1 MRACTNHLLLPN
13 FYSMINTTSQQTA
26 TLFLIVFY
34 CVYRFRKLL
43 IRFLPVSL
51 YDKMKASKN
60 RLFNLMMIMLSK
72 STSE

>member
-13 FYSMINTTSQQTA
+13 FYSMMYATSQQSA
-26 TLFLIVFY
+26 TLFLSVLY

-51 YDKMKASKN
+51 YDKMKVSKN